1 MLVGKNEKQIDNI
14 FPLSQDENTLILLE
28 ENLILDEKCTLN
40 KVSDEYVVRETEMG
54 VSITYRNV
62 NLLLIN
68 NISCENC
75 FENSIKYDIMI
86 LNMPIETEFS
96 FLTSLLRNENSVIL
110 SVQSGDAV
118 NIDCEQEKIYVT
130 YN

>member
-1 MLVGKNEKQIDNI
+1 ML
-14 FPLSQDENTLILLE
+14 FE

-40 KVSDEYVVRETEMG
+40 RVSDEYVVRETEMG

-75 FENSIKYDIMI
+75 FENSIKYDIII

-110 SVQSGDAV
+110 SVQSGNAV
-118 NIDCEQEKIYVT
+118 NIDCKQEKIYVT